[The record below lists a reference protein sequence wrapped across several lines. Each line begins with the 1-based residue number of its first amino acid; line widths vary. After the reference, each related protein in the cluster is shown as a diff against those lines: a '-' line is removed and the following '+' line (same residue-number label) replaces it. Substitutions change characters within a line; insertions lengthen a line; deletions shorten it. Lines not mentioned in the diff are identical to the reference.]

1 MTLKCFHEL
10 LCENIIPVQQ
20 QALAY
25 LNTVYD
31 LSDQRSLN
39 TDLWLKI
46 DTRAFLKSSPLLIE
60 WFQSL
65 GLKIR
70 EVALTVIN
78 SDDGAKLHI
87 DELPIIAK
95 INFPLLN
102 YHHVINEWWHV
113 PDNILN
119 SIAPITNRFGSN
131 FYNLGSVDLNQCE
144 KIASVEMTGPIVF
157 NSQIPHR
164 VVVTPGRKFPRV
176 VLTCMFYNQPLQY
189 LE

>member
-1 MTLKCFHEL
+1 MNLKCFHEL
-10 LCENIIPVQQ
+10 PCENIVSIQQ
-20 QALAY
+20 QSLEY
-25 LNTVYD
+25 LTTVYD
-31 LSDQRSLN
+31 LSDQESLD

-46 DTRAFLKSSPLLIE
+46 DTRAFLKASPLLID
-60 WFQSL
+60 WVRTL

-78 SDDGAKLHI
+78 NDDGAGLHI
-87 DELPIIAK
+87 DELPVVAK

-102 YHHVINEWWHV
+102 YQHIVNEWWHV
-113 PDNILN
+113 PDYILKD
-119 SIAPITNRFGSN
+119 IAPTTNQFGSN
-131 FYNLGSVDLNQCE
+131 FYNLESVDLSQCE

-164 VVVTPGRKFPRV
+164 VVVNPGRKFPRV